1 MSCRDALLW
10 HLAACLPLLW
20 SAAGCRSTPPAHQ
33 IRDPDFAR
41 MESAIA
47 ETWYAQVPIDIQS
60 PLAPDLA
67 GPQPVETY
75 IAHALVHN
83 PDIHAA
89 RKRIE
94 AAAMR
99 VPQAAS
105 LQDPM
110 LEVNPYLVPMQMGEM
125 EQVMQLG
132 VSQQIP
138 WFGKLR
144 SRAEAAEQE
153 TERARAELAAA
164 ELAVIEQVKIAYY
177 ELYFVQQALQ
187 ITEADR
193 ELLQG
198 LLEIAAARF
207 RVGQVSQQDV
217 LRAELEVLD
226 LENQLV
232 QLQQELATA
241 QARLARRLHLSPETP
256 VRALEDLPAQQIP
269 DDVHRLYDQAIA
281 ARPELHAQL
290 ADVIRE
296 RRNVDLARLDYLPD
310 VRLSGMWMGMVM
322 PDNGMNGSPD
332 TDSAFLLGIGMNLPI
347 YRKRL
352 DAGVREAEARV
363 VASARQY
370 DSLRDQTQEEVKDLF
385 ARVHSQQELL
395 RLMRDEIVPKADQ
408 TFEVSLQSYEVGEVS
423 FLQLV
428 DNWRQLLRFQI
439 ATHRLEAQLRQS
451 LARLERTIGGY
462 LHADA
467 AYRTIPQDAPAR
479 GTARGTDTR
488 ARAGLSF
495 RPSSLPQ
502 PRRTPPLP
510 SATAR
515 HQKDQPC
522 STDPFSQPPC

>member
-1 MSCRDALLW
+1 M
-10 HLAACLPLLW
+10 
-20 SAAGCRSTPPAHQ
+20 TP
-33 IRDPDFAR
+33 
-41 MESAIA
+41 E
-47 ETWYAQVPIDIQS
+47 
-60 PLAPDLA
+60 LA

-75 IAHALVHN
+75 IAYALAHN

-89 RKRIE
+89 GKRIE

-110 LEVNPYLVPMQMGEM
+110 LEVKPYPVPMQMGEM
-125 EQVMQLG
+125 EQVIQLG

-144 SRAEAAEQE
+144 SRAEVAEQE
-153 TERARAELAAA
+153 AERARAELAAA
-164 ELAVIEQVKIAYY
+164 ELTVIEQVKIAYY
-177 ELYFVQQALQ
+177 ELYFVQQAIQ
-187 ITEADR
+187 VTEADR

-226 LENQLV
+226 LENQRVRLR
-232 QLQQELATA
+232 QELDTA
-241 QARLARRLHLSPETP
+241 QARLARRLHVSPETP
-256 VRALEDLPAQQIP
+256 VRALDDLPVEQIP
-269 DDVHRLYDQAIA
+269 DDVHHLYEQAIA

-290 ADVIRE
+290 ADVMRQ

-310 VRLSGMWMGMVM
+310 VRLSGMWMGMAM
-322 PDNGMNGSPD
+322 PDNGMNGPPE
-332 TDSAFLLGIGMNLPI
+332 TGNAFLLGVGMNLPI

-352 DAGVREAEARV
+352 DAGVREAEALV

-385 ARVHSQQELL
+385 GQIQSQQELL
-395 RLMRDEIVPKADQ
+395 RLLREEIVPKADQ
-408 TFEVSLQSYEVGEVS
+408 TFEVSLRAYEVGEVT

-439 ATHRLEAQLRQS
+439 STHRLEAQLRQS

-467 AYRTIPQDAPAR
+467 MHHAIPHDA
-479 GTARGTDTR
+479 
-488 ARAGLSF
+488 
-495 RPSSLPQ
+495 LPEE
-502 PRRTPPLP
+502 PMPEPVP
-510 SATAR
+510 G
-515 HQKDQPC
+515 
-522 STDPFSQPPC
+522 